1 MNDEV
6 KRQEQRKSD
15 TEKNHVLLEPN
26 LDRIRTGL
34 VLVDGQTGAII
45 QANKAAIDLFG
56 IGEGDNCLE
65 KICRDIA
72 SSRKRVIQRGTDGDQ
87 AEEEPPDDAPASR
100 NGRKV
105 FKSVMPCSLDGKRYL
120 FVNLVDVTDP
130 EEFEQAL
137 RESEQKFRSL
147 FDHSPDAVYCFDPD
161 GRFMTANTRTL
172 SLSGYSTPE
181 LRMMTFDSIIAPDDR
196 ERTREH
202 FRKALRGEPQT
213 YEIQCRKKD
222 GIPFHVQVTN
232 IPMIVNSKIYGV
244 YGIAKDITKFKKM
257 TDILRDSEEKYR
269 QLFNM
274 ESDAVFLIDNENGDI
289 LEANDSAAAL
299 YGYGHEE
306 LLKMKHTEL
315 SAEPARTRDA
325 TLKHKGCVPLR
336 YHKKKDGTVFPC
348 EIAARHLMRN
358 NRFVHIAAIR
368 DITER
373 MQKEHDVL
381 QSLERLRNAM
391 GAIIQATSAMTEAR
405 DPYTSGHQ
413 RRVANLARSIAK
425 EMELS
430 QDSIEA
436 IRTAGVIHDIGK
448 ISVPAEILSKP
459 AKLSE
464 PELGLIRNHPTTAYN
479 ILKDIEFPWPIAEII
494 YQHHERMDGSG
505 YPRGLK
511 GDAILVEARIL
522 AVADVVEAMASHR
535 PYR

>member
-1 MNDEV
+1 
-6 KRQEQRKSD
+6 
-15 TEKNHVLLEPN
+15 
-26 LDRIRTGL
+26 
-34 VLVDGQTGAII
+34 
-45 QANKAAIDLFG
+45 
-56 IGEGDNCLE
+56 
-65 KICRDIA
+65 
-72 SSRKRVIQRGTDGDQ
+72 
-87 AEEEPPDDAPASR
+87 
-100 NGRKV
+100 
-105 FKSVMPCSLDGKRYL
+105 
-120 FVNLVDVTDP
+120 
-130 EEFEQAL
+130 
-137 RESEQKFRSL
+137 
-147 FDHSPDAVYCFDPD
+147 
-161 GRFMTANTRTL
+161 MTANTRTL
-172 SLSGYSTPE
+172 SLSGYSTSE

-202 FRKALRGEPQT
+202 FRKTLRGEPQT
-213 YEIQCRKKD
+213 YEIECRKKD

-232 IPMIVNSKIYGV
+232 IPMIVNGQIYGV

-299 YGYGHEE
+299 YGYDHKE

-325 TLKHKGCVPLR
+325 TLKHKDCVPLR

-436 IRTAGVIHDIGK
+436 VRTAGVIHDIGK

-459 AKLSE
+459 SKLSE
-464 PELGLIRNHPTTAYN
+464 PELGLIRSHPTTAYN
-479 ILKDIEFPWPIAEII
+479 ILKDIVFPWPIAEII

-535 PYR
+535 PYRPSLGVEAALQEIDERRVICPRKVVQFLC